1 MSQQQPKKNIDLG
14 YVMMMGGQLGLM
26 IALPMVLTVALG
38 VWIDKKMNTFPI
50 FLVVMILLGMGLTIV
65 NVYKFIIPFLE
76 KRSEREDNK
85 NINK

>member
-1 MSQQQPKKNIDLG
+1 MSQQQQKNIDLG

-38 VWIDKKMNTFPI
+38 VWIDKKANTFPL
-50 FLVVMILLGMGLTIV
+50 FLVIMILSGMGITIV
-65 NVYKFIIPFLE
+65 NVYKVIIPFLE
-76 KRSEREDNK
+76 KRSERKNNK

>member
-1 MSQQQPKKNIDLG
+1 MSQQQQKNIDLG

-26 IALPMVLTVALG
+26 IALPMVLAVALG
-38 VWIDKKMNTFPI
+38 VWIDKKTNTFPL
-50 FLVVMILLGMGLTIV
+50 FLVIMILAGMGLTIV
-65 NVYKFIIPFLE
+65 NVYKVIIPFLE